1 VSHRGIEANP
11 DKVKAIEEMSP
22 PRNLKEMQ
30 RLAGCMAAIGRFI
43 ARSRE
48 KALPF
53 FKLMKRT
60 GKFEWIPEADK
71 AVAELKRYRMSPPIM
86 VAPATLH
93 CHNSK
98 DRKRHPCC

>member
-11 DKVKAIEEMSP
+11 DKVKSIEEMHP
-22 PRNLKEMQ
+22 PQNLKEIQ
-30 RLAGCMAAIGRFI
+30 CLAGCMAGLGRFI

-60 GKFEWIPEADK
+60 GKF
-71 AVAELKRYRMSPPIM
+71 
-86 VAPATLH
+86 
-93 CHNSK
+93 
-98 DRKRHPCC
+98 